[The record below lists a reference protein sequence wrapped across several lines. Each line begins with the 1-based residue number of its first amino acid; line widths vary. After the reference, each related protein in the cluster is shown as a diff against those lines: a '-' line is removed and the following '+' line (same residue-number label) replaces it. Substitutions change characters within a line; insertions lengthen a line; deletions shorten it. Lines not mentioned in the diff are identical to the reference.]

1 MQRRGED
8 PEGYD
13 QAVPLED
20 LSLRTIIGLI
30 ERLKATRTDDEM
42 VCRELELDDAY
53 RRADMDLR
61 EAAGEPT
68 EAIAAF
74 VRVREIV
81 INAHDFV
88 GESKLEDAVQELNKL
103 VEMKIGL

>member
-1 MQRRGED
+1 MQHRSQD
-8 PEGYD
+8 PESFD

-20 LSLRTIIGLI
+20 LSLKTIIALI
-30 ERLKATRTDDEM
+30 ARLQATETDDQA

-61 EAAGEPT
+61 DAAGESAET
-68 EAIAAF
+68 IERYG
-74 VRVREIV
+74 RVREIV
-81 INAHDFV
+81 IRAHDFV
-88 GESKLEDAVQELNKL
+88 GESKIEDAVQELNKL